1 VELETLARL
10 YAAEYIK
17 KGDALAVAEILY
29 DIMDVSVREDSLSE
43 QETTKKFLERIVYIM
58 NEHDREY
65 AEEVTKE
72 YLNITIDLITKG
84 TK

>member
-1 VELETLARL
+1 MELETLARL

-17 KGDALAVAEILY
+17 KDDPLAVAELLY
-29 DIMDVSVREDSLSE
+29 DIMDVSVRDDGVAE

-58 NEHDREY
+58 NEYDREY

-72 YLNITIDLITKG
+72 YLSITIDLITKG

>member
-1 VELETLARL
+1 
-10 YAAEYIK
+10 
-17 KGDALAVAEILY
+17 
-29 DIMDVSVREDSLSE
+29 MDVSVRDDSLPE

-72 YLNITIDLITKG
+72 YLSITIDLITRG

>member
-10 YAAEYIK
+10 YAAEYIG

-29 DIMDVSVREDSLSE
+29 DIMDVSVQRDGLIE
-43 QETTKKFLERIVYIM
+43 QETTKKFLERIIQIM
-58 NEHDREY
+58 SEY
-65 AEEVTKE
+65 DDEYTKEVTNQ
-72 YLNITIDLITKG
+72 YLKITLELLKG